1 MNHKQSSRLLGAVL
15 LGLGL
20 CAAAR
25 AAESASMPAPLRKS
39 IELPVSNRVFPGD
52 SAGAKAANAYC
63 LMCHSYGM
71 VETQPTLNK
80 AAWLVEVNKMRG
92 AFKAPIPED
101 QVAVIADYIAQ
112 LKGAH

>member
-1 MNHKQSSRLLGAVL
+1 MNHKPSLRLLGAML

-20 CAAAR
+20 CGTASAADSTPTIR
-25 AAESASMPAPLRKS
+25 S

-71 VETQPTLNK
+71 VETQPTLSK
-80 AAWLVEVNKMRG
+80 AAWLVEVSKMKN
-92 AFKAPIPED
+92 AFKAPIPQD
-101 QVAVIADYIAQ
+101 QVAVIADYIAR

>member
-1 MNHKQSSRLLGAVL
+1 MNHKQSSRLLGAML

-20 CAAAR
+20 CAAAQ
-25 AAESASMPAPLRKS
+25 AALAADAAPMRKS
-39 IELPVSNRVFPGD
+39 IELPVSTRVFPGD

-71 VETQPTLNK
+71 VETQPTLSK
-80 AAWLVEVNKMRG
+80 AAWLAEVGKMKN
-92 AFKAPIPED
+92 AFKAPIPQD
-101 QVAVIADYIAQ
+101 QVQVIADYIAQ